1 MVIEGLVYFWTCFMA
16 SLFFCKHICYGAGP
30 LFRDIL
36 VDIVDLDLDADV
48 GFAQSF
54 LARYQV

>member
-1 MVIEGLVYFWTCFMA
+1 MA

>member
-1 MVIEGLVYFWTCFMA
+1 MA
-16 SLFFCKHICYGAGP
+16 SLFFCNHICYGAGP

-36 VDIVDLDLDADV
+36 VDVVVNLDLDAYV